1 MTLGHRRI
9 AALVSALA
17 VCLVAA
23 VLGVAGPPSAQA
35 DPDPAHPRLT
45 SGTGAD
51 VSVSTAV
58 LRDAQVGDAFTLD
71 LPGGAATAVVGH
83 REEQAQFTGFSGEV
97 GGRGW
102 FYAVVGPDGSVRIDV
117 DLPGGVYTIDPSSA
131 GADDGYVGRMQ
142 PTVPHEE
149 VDDSVTPPTQAPST
163 TRPADAGAAGR
174 TRWIKVLMV
183 YTPKAQEL
191 VGGRKK
197 IKMLARAGINQ
208 ANAAFKNSRINAR
221 FVLVGVKNARS
232 KEASLLQNLKSLWK
246 RDGRFDR
253 VPRWRNR
260 ARADLVQMIS
270 WKADPSGSC
279 GYGYLRP
286 SARYA
291 YSITTAKCA
300 LRAKGTAHEL
310 GHNLGADHDAAA
322 GYQPTSKL
330 PARGYVN
337 LDRRWITVMAYWTKC
352 TNAGIYCRKIPYF
365 SNPKVKLNGARTG
378 RFGKADNHVV
388 INRRADEV
396 QRFRR

>member
-1 MTLGHRRI
+1 MTLGHRKI
-9 AALVSALA
+9 AALVSALTL
-17 VCLVAA
+17 CLVAA
-23 VLGVAGPPSAQA
+23 VLGAAGPPSAQA
-35 DPDPAHPRLT
+35 DPDPGLPRLAA
-45 SGTGAD
+45 GTGSD
-51 VSVSTAV
+51 VSVSAAV
-58 LRDAQVGDAFTLD
+58 LRAAQVGDAFTLD
-71 LPGGAATAVVGH
+71 LPGGAATAVVGY
-83 REEQAQFTGFSGEV
+83 RDEQPQFTGFSGEI
-97 GGRGW
+97 GDRGW

-117 DLPGGVYTIDPSSA
+117 DLPDGVYTIDGGNGGS
-131 GADDGYVGRMQ
+131 DDYVGRMQ

-149 VDDSVTPPTQAPST
+149 VDDSVTPPVQAPVT
-163 TRPADAGAAGR
+163 TGPATDAGAAGR

-183 YTPKAQEL
+183 YTPKAQDL

-208 ANAAFKNSRINAR
+208 ANTAFKNSRINAR
-221 FVLVGVKNARS
+221 FVLVGIKNARS
-232 KEASLLQNLKSLWK
+232 KEASLLKNLKSLWK

-270 WKADPSGSC
+270 WKADPNGAC

-286 SARYA
+286 PSRYA
-291 YSITTAKCA
+291 YSITTARCA
-300 LRAKGTAHEL
+300 LGAKGTAHEL

-322 GYQPTSKL
+322 GFKPTSKL

-337 LDRRWITVMAYWTKC
+337 LSRRWITVMAYWTKC
-352 TNAGIYCRKIPYF
+352 TNAGVYCRKIPYF
-365 SNPKVKLNGARTG
+365 SNPKVKLKGARTG

-396 QRFRR
+396 QRFRK